1 MFYISGNLI
10 LDAYYIVNDTNDPI
24 AVKATEIRKQEYL
37 FWREV
42 KPCLLYTSDA
52 ADE

>member
-1 MFYISGNLI
+1 M
-10 LDAYYIVNDTNDPI
+10 DAYYIVNDTNDPI

-42 KPCLLYTSDA
+42 KPDLEDDFDISCHTLSARTG
-52 ADE
+52 